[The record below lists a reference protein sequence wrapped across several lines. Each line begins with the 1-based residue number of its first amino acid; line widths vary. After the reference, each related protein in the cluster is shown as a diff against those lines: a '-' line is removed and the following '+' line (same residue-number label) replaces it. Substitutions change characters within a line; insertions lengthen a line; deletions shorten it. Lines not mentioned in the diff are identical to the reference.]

1 MRVSKPRETSES
13 NSDHETYPRLVK
25 KIPREQVLFRWPP
38 KKERK
43 NKKVNKSVQKEQME
57 QVKPSAPE
65 EPVTTLR
72 SSPGDQQCEPVTP
85 TRSKWRHATKVPLPP
100 RAKPPKKA
108 DPETDLAPS
117 ANSVQDEADQEII
130 TRLFGDIS
138 VDSLTPTHSMCNDM
152 VNTDTDPELKSEQSK
167 EKPHRQIRYG
177 FFQRKEAYKRK
188 VNKVVQMEQMEP
200 VKPSAPEEPVTTLRS
215 SPAWKHNISILGDQ
229 PCEPVTPT
237 RPKWRHAMKVPLSPR
252 ATPLKKAD
260 PETDFAPSANSVED
274 EADQEIITSLFGDIS
289 VDSLTLTHST
299 CNDMVNT
306 YTDPEL
312 NSEQSKEKPH
322 RQIRYGFFQ
331 RKEDYKRKVN
341 KVVQMEQM
349 EPVKPSAPE
358 EPVTT
363 LQSSPA
369 WKHNISILG
378 DQPCEPVTP
387 TRPKW
392 RHAMKVPLPPRATPL
407 KKADPETDFAPSA
420 NSVEDEADQEIITSL
435 FGDISV
441 DSLTLT
447 HSTCNDMV
455 NTDTDPEL
463 KSEQSKKNPHRQ
475 IRFGVFQRKE
485 DYKRKV
491 NKVVQKGQMDPS
503 KPVTTLRSS
512 SAWKH
517 NTSIMYDQQRKP
529 VSPTRPKWSDVVK
542 ASLRIATPPKKSN
555 DETVPAS
562 AVYSVQKRSVH
573 TAVGTALESMKH
585 EVKSNVQV
593 WQSSK
598 RKRKK
603 NNAVVVL

>member
-1 MRVSKPRETSES
+1 MATVTLQDPVPSNMLYAGPFFPTSFPQTRKVITVRDPHDDTRDIIAEIHGQRRTS
-13 NSDHETYPRLVK
+13 SPTPPQIN
-25 KIPREQVLFRWPP
+25 KIPREQFLFGWPP

-72 SSPGDQQCEPVTP
+72 SSPAWKHNISVLGDQQCEPVTP
-85 TRSKWRHATKVPLPP
+85 TRSKWRHAMKVPLPP

-138 VDSLTPTHSMCNDM
+138 VDSLTPTHSICNDM
-152 VNTDTDPELKSEQSK
+152 VNTYTDPELKSEQSK

-177 FFQRKEAYKRK
+177 VFQRKEDYKRK

-237 RPKWRHAMKVPLSPR
+237 RPKWRHAMKVPLPPR

-260 PETDFAPSANSVED
+260 PETDFAPSANSVQD

-289 VDSLTLTHST
+289 VDSLTLTHAT

-306 YTDPEL
+306 Y
-312 NSEQSKEKPH
+312 
-322 RQIRYGFFQ
+322 
-331 RKEDYKRKVN
+331 
-341 KVVQMEQM
+341 
-349 EPVKPSAPE
+349 
-358 EPVTT
+358 
-363 LQSSPA
+363 
-369 WKHNISILG
+369 
-378 DQPCEPVTP
+378 
-387 TRPKW
+387 
-392 RHAMKVPLPPRATPL
+392 
-407 KKADPETDFAPSA
+407 
-420 NSVEDEADQEIITSL
+420 
-435 FGDISV
+435 
-441 DSLTLT
+441 
-447 HSTCNDMV
+447 
-455 NTDTDPEL
+455 TDPEL

-529 VSPTRPKWSDVVK
+529 VSPMRPKWSDVVK
-542 ASLRIATPPKKSN
+542 ASLRIATPPKKAN